1 MKKYILLCL
10 LTLASLQLL
19 ATDPFQI
26 REVLKWDTEVNTFPF
41 GGKALPLYAFEGA
54 QNNPQY
60 PSLPVFSHTFLLD
73 GPGNVDIRMVQE
85 AWESFDPKGIDDQ
98 LTSIN
103 ETIK

>member
-73 GPGNVDIRMVQE
+73 
-85 AWESFDPKGIDDQ
+85 
-98 LTSIN
+98 
-103 ETIK
+103 